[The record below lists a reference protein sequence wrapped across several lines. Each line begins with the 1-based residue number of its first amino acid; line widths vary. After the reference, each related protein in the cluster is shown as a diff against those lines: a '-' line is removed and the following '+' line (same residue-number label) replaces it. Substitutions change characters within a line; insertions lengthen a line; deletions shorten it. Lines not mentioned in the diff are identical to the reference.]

1 MKKNKIFIV
10 LNLIFLCIPIIVN
23 AHPGRTDANGCHY
36 CRTNCAK
43 YGLSNGEYHCHNNSS
58 SNVKTVVKQK
68 SSDNT
73 IKSIRIN
80 GEKIT
85 VSENMIYH
93 TTKDKLNIVVVPNNE
108 YTEYKIDKTNLSVGE
123 NNITIKVTAEDGSIK
138 NYNLLVIREGL
149 SNNTNVSITVNN
161 EVINFNVE
169 KPEIT
174 VSSETKNL
182 NYSYV
187 LEDINSTLKV
197 TGDKNLKTGENIV
210 TFKVVAE
217 DNTQRDYILI
227 VNKLRKDN
235 S

>member
-1 MKKNKIFIV
+1 MYSNYSKCTSWKN
-10 LNLIFLCIPIIVN
+10 
-23 AHPGRTDANGCHY
+23 RY
-36 CRTNCAK
+36 
-43 YGLSNGEYHCHNNSS
+43 
-58 SNVKTVVKQK
+58 
-68 SSDNT
+68 T

-108 YTEYKIDKTNLSVGE
+108 YAEYKIDKTNLNVGE
-123 NNITIKVTAEDGSIK
+123 NKITIKVTAEDGSIK

-149 SNNTNVSITVNN
+149 SNNTNVSLTVNN
-161 EVINFNVE
+161 EKINFNVE

-197 TGDKNLKTGENIV
+197 TGDKNLKTGENI

-235 S
+235 SKYHTVVILSLILIVGCILEKKKRKKETTKSASN

>member
-1 MKKNKIFIV
+1 
-10 LNLIFLCIPIIVN
+10 
-23 AHPGRTDANGCHY
+23 
-36 CRTNCAK
+36 
-43 YGLSNGEYHCHNNSS
+43 
-58 SNVKTVVKQK
+58 
-68 SSDNT
+68 
-73 IKSIRIN
+73 
-80 GEKIT
+80 
-85 VSENMIYH
+85 MIYH

-108 YTEYKIDKTNLSVGE
+108 YAEYKIDKTNLGVGE

-174 VSSETKNL
+174 ISSETENL

-217 DNTQRDYILI
+217 DNTQEII
-227 VNKLRKDN
+227 F
-235 S
+235 

>member
-1 MKKNKIFIV
+1 MYSNYSKCTSWKN
-10 LNLIFLCIPIIVN
+10 
-23 AHPGRTDANGCHY
+23 RY
-36 CRTNCAK
+36 
-43 YGLSNGEYHCHNNSS
+43 
-58 SNVKTVVKQK
+58 
-68 SSDNT
+68 T
-73 IKSIRIN
+73 IKFIRIN

-108 YTEYKIDKTNLSVGE
+108 YAEYKIDKTNLSVGE
-123 NNITIKVTAEDGSIK
+123 NKITIKVTAEDGSIK

-149 SNNTNVSITVNN
+149 SNNTNVSLTVNN
-161 EVINFNVE
+161 EKINFNVE

-197 TGDKNLKTGENIV
+197 TGDKNLKTGENI

-235 S
+235 SKYHTVVILSLILIVGCILEKKKRKKETTKSASN

>member
-1 MKKNKIFIV
+1 
-10 LNLIFLCIPIIVN
+10 
-23 AHPGRTDANGCHY
+23 
-36 CRTNCAK
+36 
-43 YGLSNGEYHCHNNSS
+43 
-58 SNVKTVVKQK
+58 
-68 SSDNT
+68 
-73 IKSIRIN
+73 
-80 GEKIT
+80 
-85 VSENMIYH
+85 MIYH

-108 YTEYKIDKTNLSVGE
+108 YAEYKIDKTNLNVGE
-123 NNITIKVTAEDGSIK
+123 NKITIKVTAEDGSIK

-149 SNNTNVSITVNN
+149 SNNTNVSLMVNN
-161 EVINFNVE
+161 EKINFNVE

-235 S
+235 SKNSHSCNFIFDTYCRLYTREKEKKK